1 MVGDVG
7 KVIYWIVVI
16 SIALF
21 IVSFLAASP
30 MILMIVVGIAGFWW
44 WINSESKP
52 TENKEDKENQEV
64 KEI

>member
-7 KVIYWIVVI
+7 KVIYWIVVV

-30 MILMIVVGIAGFWW
+30 TMLMIVVGIAGFWW

-52 TENKEDKENQEV
+52 TESKEDKENQED

>member
-30 MILMIVVGIAGFWW
+30 MMLMIVVGIAGFWW

>member
-21 IVSFLAASP
+21 IVNFLAASP
-30 MILMIVVGIAGFWW
+30 MMLMIVVGIAGFWW

>member
-21 IVSFLAASP
+21 IVSFLASSP
-30 MILMIVVGIAGFWW
+30 MMLMIVVGIAGFWW